1 MTANSMWNIWNF
13 RKDLVI
19 WLISKNYEVYIL
31 APKDKSMHNLE
42 ELGCKTFDL
51 KMDSRGVNPIKDILL
66 IYNFFEKLRK
76 VKPDYIFSFTI
87 KNNIYCGIAARF
99 LKVNFIPNITGIGA
113 AFLSSW
119 FLRQLAIKLYQ
130 FSFKD
135 LKTCFFQNKDDAN
148 LFTERKILLDKQVQV
163 LPGSGINLNEFS
175 FCKLDHSK
183 ISFLM
188 IARLLTEK
196 GIYEFIEAADIIKS
210 KYPEIKFN
218 LLGAISTNSKDGLKK
233 NELKN

>member
-1 MTANSMWNIWNF
+1 
-13 RKDLVI
+13 
-19 WLISKNYEVYIL
+19 
-31 APKDKSMHNLE
+31 MHNLE

-148 LFTERKILLDKQVQV
+148 LFTERKILLDKQFKFYQ
-163 LPGSGINLNEFS
+163 
-175 FCKLDHSK
+175 D
-183 ISFLM
+183 
-188 IARLLTEK
+188 
-196 GIYEFIEAADIIKS
+196 
-210 KYPEIKFN
+210 PE
-218 LLGAISTNSKDGLKK
+218 
-233 NELKN
+233 